1 MMMNKQDRLDSLLR
15 KAATGTTTVSE
26 DRELAQLHEEKIRAK
41 ARTYEWDV
49 VAIKAGKR

>member
-26 DRELAQLHEEKIRAK
+26 DRELAQLHKQKMETKAK
-41 ARTYEWDV
+41 GFEWD
-49 VAIKAGKR
+49 IKALKK

>member
-26 DRELAQLHEEKIRAK
+26 DRELAQLHEEKMRAK
-41 ARTYEWDV
+41 AKGFEWDIK
-49 VAIKAGKR
+49 AIKR